1 MFLKELVSKIWNFNS
16 IVELCHLDTSGHRR
30 RIKTEEKAKVVASIS
45 IPCRASCFVLND
57 LNQKISN
64 IYPTESAYGQHPSP
78 PPCRLTLRDLTQPL
92 PACSVGSY
100 TDGK

>member
-16 IVELCHLDTSGHRR
+16 IVELRHLDTSGHRR

-78 PPCRLTLRDLTQPL
+78 PPPL
-92 PACSVGSY
+92 VVLH
-100 TDGK
+100 